1 MLTVKKNLYK
11 QADIFKCVHDVHL
24 HFKAQMSPYHIL
36 IEKKCYP
43 HGCIYFHW
51 KCKLLAKQHKCFRN
65 FTKVGKECFNCRYF
79 YEEKIHQYP
88 EFLEPVSNSAG
99 FLENFED
106 FDDWVQQL
114 KNKRVLCEG
123 TVGEV
128 KPDFVLKKHDQ
139 HYQLILR
146 GYLVSFPEG
155 FIDNQFF
162 EDRFYLSISAITQKK
177 LLLRTDDKMEF
188 EASLMLD
195 RGRFKFS
202 KSGRF
207 HFQQRGSTESL
218 QPEDPLT
225 QKIFTIHP
233 EQPAQC
239 LNCRYGMLVD
249 IETTDPG
256 PKRSVICLSGMPE
269 YKDCPVYTLQA
280 LLEHADRCANTTWN
294 DFKCRH
300 LL

>member
-11 QADIFKCVHDVHL
+11 QPDIFKCVHDVHL

-51 KCKLLAKQHKCFRN
+51 KCKLLAKQPKCFRN
-65 FTKVGKECFNCRYF
+65 FTKVGRECFNCRYF

-88 EFLEPVSNSAG
+88 EFLIQPADSAG
-99 FLENFED
+99 FLQNFED
-106 FDDWVQQL
+106 FDEWVQQL

-123 TVGEV
+123 TISEV
-128 KPDFVLKKHDQ
+128 KPDFILKKHDQ

-146 GYLVSFPEG
+146 GYLVAFPQG
-155 FIDNQFF
+155 YIDNQFF

-177 LLLRTDDKMEF
+177 LMLRTGDTLEF
-188 EASLMLD
+188 EAGLILD
-195 RGRFKFS
+195 RGRFKFI

-207 HFQQRGSTESL
+207 QFQQRGSADSL
-218 QPEDPLT
+218 QQADPLT
-225 QKIFTIHP
+225 QRTFTIHP

-239 LNCRYGMLVD
+239 LNCRHGTLVD
-249 IETTDPG
+249 IETSDPG
-256 PKRSVICLSGMPE
+256 PKRTVICLQGIPE
-269 YKDCPVYTLQA
+269 YKDCPIYTLQS
-280 LLEHADRCANTTWN
+280 LHEYMDRCANTTWN
-294 DFKCRH
+294 DFKCQH